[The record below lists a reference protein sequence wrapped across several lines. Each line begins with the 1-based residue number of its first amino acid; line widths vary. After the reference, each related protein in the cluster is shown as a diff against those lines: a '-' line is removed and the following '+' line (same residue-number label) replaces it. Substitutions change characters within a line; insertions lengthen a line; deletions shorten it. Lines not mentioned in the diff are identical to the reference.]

1 MIPHNQIPQN
11 YSQVAFDFV
20 MSEAN
25 AINYLVA
32 PGVTVFLL
40 DRDHKVLY
48 EKTSQTFAS
57 YDLTE
62 RPIQTNQN
70 GSGNGLTKEEVA
82 AMIAEALHQY
92 NPHIPKKER
101 NNG

>member
-1 MIPHNQIPQN
+1 MIQHNQIQQN
-11 YSQVAFDFV
+11 YGQVAFDFV

-25 AINYLVA
+25 AYSYLVA
-32 PGVTVFLL
+32 PGVTVYLL
-40 DRDHKVLY
+40 DKEHKVLY
-48 EKTSQTFAS
+48 EKTNQTFLAF
-57 YDLTE
+57 DLSE
-62 RPIQTNQN
+62 RPMQTNQN

>member
-11 YSQVAFDFV
+11 YPQVAFDFV

-48 EKTSQTFAS
+48 EKTSQTFVA

-62 RPIQTNQN
+62 RVLQTNQN

-82 AMIAEALHQY
+82 AMIAEALHRY

>member
-1 MIPHNQIPQN
+1 MIQHGQMSPN
-11 YSQVAFDFV
+11 YGQVAFDFV

-25 AINYLVA
+25 AMNYLVA
-32 PGVTVFLL
+32 PGVTVYLL
-40 DRDHKVLY
+40 DQNNKVLY
-48 EKTSQTFAS
+48 EKTSQTFIA

-62 RPIQTNQN
+62 RPLQSNQN